1 MKKKLNVLLL
11 LLLFIGVI
19 FYWFGTVTITEQ
31 NRRSFIES
39 EFVGLL
45 SEEIFSGEIDLQTL
59 ILTDWAVQYGITT
72 EMLSPKIAVEP
83 NKTARV
89 GVLVDFVQMEE
100 QQLVRNIIT
109 GRLKTIETQTYYVP
123 CGQVQL
129 KLIDDELPEFTFDHQ
144 LIRFD

>member
-1 MKKKLNVLLL
+1 ML
-11 LLLFIGVI
+11 LLLFIGAI

-31 NRRSFIES
+31 NRRSLIES

-45 SEEIFSGEIDLQTL
+45 SEEIFSGEIDLQRL
-59 ILTDWAVQYGITT
+59 LLPDWAVQYGITT
-72 EMLSPKIAVEP
+72 EMLSQKITVEP

-89 GVLVDFVQMEE
+89 GVLIDFVQMEE

-109 GRLKTIETQTYYVP
+109 GRLKSIETQAYYVP

-129 KLIDDELPEFTFDHQ
+129 KLIYNELPEFTFDHQ